1 MKGQM
6 HGRILKAKEAKE
18 KKRGEEARRKRAASG
33 GERAKQGAGE
43 PLM

>member
-1 MKGQM
+1 M
-6 HGRILKAKEAKE
+6 HGRIMKVREAKNT
-18 KKRGEEARRKRAASG
+18 KKKAEEARRKRAASG

>member
-1 MKGQM
+1 M
-6 HGRILKAKEAKE
+6 HGRIIKVRNAKNTKKKEA
-18 KKRGEEARRKRAASG
+18 EEARRKRAASG